1 MKKSLTES
9 GLRSKGIDMR
19 DKIKDIEYFNTFINE
34 DLARVKKFSDK
45 LENGEVKEDRI
56 LPVKS
61 KVHDLKLGIMIAGY
75 SKGDELTLLEEE
87 YLDLLA
93 EWEEVWEPEYYNK
106 NLKMISLGIL
116 FQVDRAFV
124 KKVKNML
131 KKSNINDWLYNF
143 LLDSL
148 PISDRT
154 HPSGISP
161 SSLSC
166 IADGN
171 SSAVAF
177 MRT

>member
-75 SKGDELTLLEEE
+75 SKGDELELECTII
-87 YLDLLA
+87 
-93 EWEEVWEPEYYNK
+93 PK
-106 NLKMISLGIL
+106 N
-116 FQVDRAFV
+116 
-124 KKVKNML
+124 
-131 KKSNINDWLYNF
+131 NF
-143 LLDSL
+143 
-148 PISDRT
+148 
-154 HPSGISP
+154 
-161 SSLSC
+161 C
-166 IADGN
+166 C
-171 SSAVAF
+171 
-177 MRT
+177 

>member
-87 YLDLLA
+87 NLDLLA
-93 EWEEVWEPEYYNK
+93 EWYNEDCGCYEAHKSKQNIYYGYWSFEAGAIAK
-106 NLKMISLGIL
+106 ILK
-116 FQVDRAFV
+116 
-124 KKVKNML
+124 
-131 KKSNINDWLYNF
+131 INDTQLRDTQYYPY
-143 LLDSL
+143 DMV
-148 PISDRT
+148 
-154 HPSGISP
+154 HYKE
-161 SSLSC
+161 
-166 IADGN
+166 
-171 SSAVAF
+171 
-177 MRT
+177 

>member
-87 YLDLLA
+87 YLDLFYDYFGYDIVPIAEVEYEDFICLDFRVNKQNPEIVYWNYELA
-93 EWEEVWEPEYYNK
+93 LENPIE
-106 NLKMISLGIL
+106 GITL
-116 FQVDRAFV
+116 LYSSMDELIIE
-124 KKVKNML
+124 L
-131 KKSNINDWLYNF
+131 KK
-143 LLDSL
+143 
-148 PISDRT
+148 
-154 HPSGISP
+154 G
-161 SSLSC
+161 
-166 IADGN
+166 
-171 SSAVAF
+171 
-177 MRT
+177 

>member
-1 MKKSLTES
+1 MTES

-75 SKGDELTLLEEE
+75 SKGDELSLLEEE

-148 PISDRT
+148 DGEQIEVSKEM
-154 HPSGISP
+154 
-161 SSLSC
+161 LSKR
-166 IADGN
+166 II
-171 SSAVAF
+171 F
-177 MRT
+177 